1 MKKTLSAWSAAEAKA
16 ALSRVIDDAGIKPQV
31 IERHGKPVA
40 AVVGWKQFS
49 RCRGELEGGMAP
61 WLGELAEINREEGD
75 MDAVVRSDRHL
86 PEGLGTE

>member
-1 MKKTLSAWSAAEAKA
+1 MTKEKWSAAEAKA
-16 ALSRVIDDAGIKPQV
+16 ALSRVLDDAGVKPQI

-49 RCRGELEGGMAP
+49 RYRGGLEGGMTS
-61 WLGELAEINREEGD
+61 WLRDLSEINRSEED
-75 MDAVVRSDRHL
+75 MDPVIRSDRSL